1 MCTVN
6 FVRNA
11 IVLVSVSMANDTK
24 KFFICIKS
32 FSSHLFRCSLF
43 HPRILI
49 TLLGDEEIED
59 DFALLF
65 CTLHVG
71 LFYHFVNEDVAILSL
86 FTLKLLSTQYFR
98 IWKILQSGRRR

>member
-1 MCTVN
+1 MPVRESFDVCTVN

-32 FSSHLFRCSLF
+32 FSSYLFRCSLF

-59 DFALLF
+59 HFALLLLHFACGSFLPF
-65 CTLHVG
+65 C
-71 LFYHFVNEDVAILSL
+71 
-86 FTLKLLSTQYFR
+86 
-98 IWKILQSGRRR
+98 